1 MVYKLEDAGLALKR
15 GSLKEEMLMQ
25 RSNGE
30 VGRSKEET
38 VQRKARE
45 VVIQGRQEQ
54 LVVHRQGEDN
64 EVFCDDK
71 NILRDAKLDK
81 GSPAVVMKKP
91 PLLKRRPVL
100 REKQAQEAKE
110 AKELNGPKEL
120 QVAKDLKG
128 SKELKG
134 DKELRVI
141 VTKPEVVVNI
151 GPAKLEE
158 ETAVEERMDRSY
170 YYYSH
175 ILQIIRGKEKM
186 ARACSMSML

>member
-1 MVYKLEDAGLALKR
+1 MVSKLEDAGLALKR

-25 RSNGE
+25 RSNSE
-30 VGRSKEET
+30 VGRNKEET

-54 LVVHRQGEDN
+54 LVVHRQVEDN

-71 NILRDAKLDK
+71 NILRDAYLDK

-110 AKELNGPKEL
+110 TKEAKELSGTKEL
-120 QVAKDLKG
+120 KGDKELKG
-128 SKELKG
+128 AKELKG

-158 ETAVEERMDRSY
+158 ETAVKERMDSRS
-170 YYYSH
+170 
-175 ILQIIRGKEKM
+175 
-186 ARACSMSML
+186 